1 MLDLELSS
9 KGHSCNWEYSGPS
22 RLEGTEGRKQCL
34 TQLYSFLSG
43 VEIMLPDPQG
53 GGIRLEGGICS
64 RPIYMT

>member
-9 KGHSCNWEYSGPS
+9 KSHGYSWEYSGPS
-22 RLEGTEGRKQCL
+22 RLEGRDRRKQCL
-34 TQLYSFLSG
+34 KQLCSFLSG
-43 VEIMLPDPQG
+43 AGIMLPDPRV